1 MISWNYVP
9 FIEPLPIFNLL
20 SMTKEGKL
28 EEEEFIPFPI
38 QNSKFEILFEII
50 MHMRWDMPIC
60 SALYQG
66 GSGSSSAKASCLEC
80 PAMSTTTLPIKRHAP
95 STVVVV

>member
-20 SMTKEGKL
+20 SMTLTKEGKL

-50 MHMRWDMPIC
+50 MHMR
-60 SALYQG
+60 
-66 GSGSSSAKASCLEC
+66 
-80 PAMSTTTLPIKRHAP
+80 
-95 STVVVV
+95 